1 VKEFSLRKHRFH
13 LVAIKVWISLI
24 ALTSV
29 VSPLLADESGLIRSQ
44 KSGPWSSPSTWET
57 GVVPS
62 AEARVQVRSDHV
74 VLYDLQSDQVI
85 RSIHVSG
92 TLRFATDQNTRLDVG
107 LIKIQPGDDSSE
119 NGFDCDDH
127 PTIQS
132 PEQPVSALEVGSA
145 ERPIEAGKI
154 ALIRLVAL
162 KGMNRESTPA
172 IVCCGGR
179 MDFHG
184 AAMSRTWVKL
194 GNDTQ
199 QGDKVVHLAEAV
211 AGWSEG
217 DRILVTTATNRVRKQ
232 GATLRPGNGSLPR
245 FTEERFIRSID
256 GTELTLDR
264 PLAETHS
271 MPEGLRAEI
280 ANLSRNVIIESA
292 DASQGRGHTMYHRH
306 STGSIGYAEFRH
318 LGKEGVKGR
327 YPIHFHLVGQTMRGS
342 SVIGASVWDSG
353 NRWITIHGTNELVVR
368 DCVGYQSVGHGFFL
382 EDGTET
388 LNVLDRN
395 LAVQAYAGKRLP
407 EQALAFDDN
416 SGAGFWWANSLN
428 TFRRNVAVECDRYGF
443 RYEAIISPADDLRK
457 KVLQTSGRRET
468 SDIRSLSFVQFL
480 DNEAHAQLFGID
492 LGEGSNG
499 VGPDRDHPFVLLKT
513 RLWDCTWALRTEVPN
528 MLVDGLSIDRCRY
541 GVSHTLDGF
550 RAYRNTTIRRC
561 YLAGDVPTP
570 DDSADEKQLK
580 CDDSSP
586 STIVTFVAS
595 PKNGQ
600 RLVRGTS
607 TDDGEIRRVMVN
619 GCEARAIAP
628 GFTEWEI
635 TIDDPEDGIISAGAE
650 DVAGNLETDLH
661 RVRVGLPSIK

>member
-1 VKEFSLRKHRFH
+1 M
-13 LVAIKVWISLI
+13 VAMKLWICLI
-24 ALTSV
+24 ALLSF
-29 VSPLLADESGLIRSQ
+29 VSPLLGDESGLIRSRQ
-44 KSGPWSSPSTWET
+44 SGPWSAPSTWDK
-57 GVVPS
+57 GIVP
-62 AEARVQVRSDHV
+62 AAGARVQVRTDNV
-74 VLYDLQSDQVI
+74 VLYDLQSDQPI

-92 TLRFATDQNTRLDVG
+92 TLRFITDRDTRLDVG
-107 LIKIQPGDDSSE
+107 LIKIQPGDDASE

-127 PTIQS
+127 PTM
-132 PEQPVSALEVGSA
+132 PLPDQPVPALEVGSA
-145 ERPIEAGKI
+145 ERPIEAGKV

-162 KGMNRESTPA
+162 KGMSPESCPA

-184 AAMSRTWVKL
+184 AALSRSWVKL
-194 GNDTQ
+194 GNDPRP
-199 QGDKVVHLAEAV
+199 GDTVVHLAEAV
-211 AGWSEG
+211 TGWREG
-217 DRILVTTATNRVRKQ
+217 DRILVTAANNRVRKQ
-232 GATLRPGNGSLPR
+232 GETLRPGIGSLAR
-245 FTEERFIRSID
+245 FTEERSIRSID

-264 PLAETHS
+264 PLAEAHS
-271 MPEGLRAEI
+271 MREGLRGEI
-280 ANLSRNVIIESA
+280 ANLSRNVVIESA

-342 SVIGASVWDSG
+342 SVVGASVWDSG

-395 LAVQAYAGKRLP
+395 LAVQSYAGKRLP

-428 TFRRNVAVECDRYGF
+428 TFTRNVAVECDRYGF
-443 RYEAIISPADDLRK
+443 RYEAIASPADDLRK
-457 KVLQTSGRRET
+457 QVLLTSGQRET
-468 SDIRSLSFVQFL
+468 VDIRKLPFVRFQ
-480 DNEAHAQLFGID
+480 DNEAHAQLYGID

-499 VGPDRDHPFVLLKT
+499 VGPDRDHPFLLLNT
-513 RLWDCTWALRTEVPN
+513 RLWDCSWAFRTDVPN
-528 MLVDGLSIDRCRY
+528 LLVDGLSVDRCRY
-541 GVSHTLDGF
+541 GVSHARESF

-561 YLAGDVPTP
+561 YLAGNVPLP
-570 DDSADEKQLK
+570 SAGADETQQVR
-580 CDDSSP
+580 DDSSP
-586 STIVTFVAS
+586 NTIITFIGS
-595 PKNGQ
+595 PKNGE

-607 TDDGEIRRVMVN
+607 ADNGEIRRVLVN
-619 GCEARAIAP
+619 ECEARAIAP

-635 TIDDPEDGIISAGAE
+635 AIDEPEDGIISAGAE
-650 DVAGNLETDLH
+650 DITGNLETDLH
-661 RVRVGLPSIK
+661 RIRVGIPSTK

>member
-1 VKEFSLRKHRFH
+1 MVASKLRVSLLAWLS
-13 LVAIKVWISLI
+13 LVA
-24 ALTSV
+24 
-29 VSPLLADESGLIRSQ
+29 PLLADDSGLIRSRQ
-44 KSGPWSSPSTWET
+44 SGSWSAASTWEN
-57 GVVPS
+57 GVVPA
-62 AEARVQVRSDHV
+62 AEARVQVRSEHV
-74 VLYDLQSDQVI
+74 VSYDLQSDKPI

-92 TLRFATDQNTRLDVG
+92 TLRFVTDQDTRLDVG
-107 LIKIQPGDDSSE
+107 LIKIQPGDDASE

-127 PTIQS
+127 PRM
-132 PEQPVSALEVGSA
+132 PLPNQPVPALEVGSA
-145 ERPIEAGKI
+145 EQPIQAGKT
-154 ALIRLVAL
+154 ALIRLVAI
-162 KGMNRESTPA
+162 KGMNPESCPA

-184 AAMSRTWVKL
+184 AEMSRTWVKL
-194 GNDTQ
+194 GDDPKPGST
-199 QGDKVVHLAEAV
+199 VVQLAEHV
-211 AGWSEG
+211 TGWREG
-217 DRILVTTATNRVRKQ
+217 DRVLVTAATNRVRKQ
-232 GATLRPGNGSLPR
+232 GETLRPGVGSIPR

-264 PLAETHS
+264 PLSEVHS
-271 MPEGLRAEI
+271 MPEGLRGEI

-306 STGSIGYAEFRH
+306 SSGSIGYAEFRH

-342 SVIGASVWDSG
+342 SVVGASIWDSG

-395 LAVQAYAGKRLP
+395 LAVQSYAGKRLP
-407 EQALAFDDN
+407 DQALAFDDN

-428 TFRRNVAVECDRYGF
+428 TLTRNVAVECDRYGF
-443 RYEAIISPADDLRK
+443 RYEAVVSPADDLRK
-457 KVLQTSGRRET
+457 QVLLTGGHRET
-468 SDIRSLSFVQFL
+468 IDIRKLPFVRFQ
-480 DNEAHAQLFGID
+480 DNEAHSQLYGID

-499 VGPDRDHPFVLLKT
+499 VGPDRDHPFVLLNI
-513 RLWDCTWALRTEVPN
+513 RIWDCSWAFRTDVPN
-528 MLVDGLSIDRCRY
+528 LLVDGLSIDRCRY
-541 GVSHTLDGF
+541 GVSHTRESF

-561 YLAGDVPTP
+561 YLAGAVPP
-570 DDSADEKQLK
+570 PAAGADETQHVR
-580 CDDSSP
+580 DDSSP
-586 STIVTFVAS
+586 NTIITFVAS

-607 TDDGEIRRVMVN
+607 TDNGEIRRVVVN
-619 GCEARAIAP
+619 GCEARPIAP

-635 TIDDPEDGIISAGAE
+635 TIEEPENGIISAGAE
-650 DVAGNLETDLH
+650 DVTGNIETDLH
-661 RVRVGLPSIK
+661 RVRIGIPSIK